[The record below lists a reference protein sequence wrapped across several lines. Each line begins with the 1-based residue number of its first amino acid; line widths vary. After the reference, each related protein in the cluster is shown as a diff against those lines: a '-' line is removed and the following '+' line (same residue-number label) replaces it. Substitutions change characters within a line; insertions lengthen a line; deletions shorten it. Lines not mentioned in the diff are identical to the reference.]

1 MNSKTTMTFPR
12 TILALICLASGL
24 MQVSA
29 QTLAEQYR
37 SLWTEAQ
44 QAYEQ
49 EIGRGAR
56 RTGEQMA
63 GDASSCE

>member
-1 MNSKTTMTFPR
+1 MTFPR

-37 SLWTEAQ
+37 SLWAEAQ

-49 EIGRGAR
+49 AVGYRV
-56 RTGEQMA
+56 TGTVPLQ
-63 GDASSCE
+63 ASYLSSNAWE